1 MIPPQAIGAVAEAA
15 GSAVQGLTSIA
26 SGIIGSGARRREQR
40 QAQAE
45 YDRNMQQFQ
54 QQDTSNL
61 YANMENPFAD
71 LTVNQQ
77 AANFARQQQQ
87 QASANLMQNLQGA
100 AGGSGIAAL
109 AQSLA
114 QQEASSAQ
122 AAAADIGRQEAAN
135 QARTAGAAM
144 DLQRMERMGAET
156 ARGLELDKRTTL
168 LGMSQE
174 RLAAADQARKD
185 ATGAIVG
192 GIGQFAGGAAAAG
205 AAASAEYDPQT
216 GNLTGFGS
224 IGGGLKSLLGKS
236 E

>member
-1 MIPPQAIGAVAEAA
+1 MNPAAIGAIAEAA

-192 GIGQFAGGAAAAG
+192 GIGQFAGGAASAA
-205 AAASAEYDPQT
+205 AAASAEYGQD
-216 GNLTGFGS
+216 GKLKGFGS
-224 IGGGLKSLLGKS
+224 IGGGLKSLLGK
-236 E
+236 

>member
-100 AGGSGIAAL
+100 AGGSGIAGL

-205 AAASAEYDPQT
+205 AAAGTNVGDD
-216 GNLTGFGS
+216 GNVTFQGVKA
-224 IGGGLKSLLGKS
+224 GLQKLF
-236 E
+236 

>member
-1 MIPPQAIGAVAEAA
+1 
-15 GSAVQGLTSIA
+15 
-26 SGIIGSGARRREQR
+26 
-40 QAQAE
+40 
-45 YDRNMQQFQ
+45 
-54 QQDTSNL
+54 
-61 YANMENPFAD
+61 
-71 LTVNQQ
+71 
-77 AANFARQQQQ
+77 
-87 QASANLMQNLQGA
+87 MQNLQGA

-224 IGGGLKSLLGKS
+224 IGGGLKSLLGK
-236 E
+236 